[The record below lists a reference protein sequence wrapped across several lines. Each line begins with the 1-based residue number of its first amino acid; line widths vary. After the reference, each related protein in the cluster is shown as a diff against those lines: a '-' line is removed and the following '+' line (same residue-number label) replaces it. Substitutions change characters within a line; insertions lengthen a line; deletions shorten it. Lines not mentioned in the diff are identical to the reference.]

1 MTGMDIWQQI
11 LIGIVASLIGFLI
24 VSIIDF
30 IIEFITGHKFLK
42 SRKLKI
48 LLIIL
53 VTLVILVLLFECCNK
68 PQLFSESPQIQITDP
83 KEGDYVPLQYT
94 VKGTSNVSPNS
105 DLKIYVFINADNW
118 YAQPKAVIS
127 LNGDWETKDKSKFGE
142 RIFSGLNYTYDVCA
156 IVTTE
161 DFEVD
166 EQFAVLPDYI
176 AKSVTI
182 EVTRK

>member
-24 VSIIDF
+24 VSIIEF
-30 IIEFITGHKFLK
+30 IIEFNTGRPIT
-42 SRKLKI
+42 RELKI

-53 VTLVILVLLFECCNK
+53 VTFVILFLLFCCNK
-68 PQLFSESPQIQITDP
+68 PQPFPESPQIQITDP
-83 KEGDYVPLQYT
+83 KEGDYVPWQYT
-94 VKGTSNVSPNS
+94 VKGTSNLSPNS
-105 DLKIYVFINADNW
+105 DLKIYVFIYAHNW

-161 DFEVD
+161 DFKFN
-166 EQFAVLPDYI
+166 EQFANLPDYI

-182 EVTRK
+182 KVTRK